1 MAYCPIDIQNL
12 ANSHFQNVSHGK
24 VKNSLAGENS
34 NKYFCIDIFK
44 HSQKV
49 ISNLT
54 ATIELKL

>member
-34 NKYFCIDIFK
+34 NKYFFVLIFLNI
-44 HSQKV
+44 HRR
-49 ISNLT
+49 
-54 ATIELKL
+54 